1 MLTPDGS
8 KLHWALRVI
17 HYVLA
22 LPNSHF
28 LFLPVHE
35 RVLRRHFKQM
45 VMNALLEAL
54 GDPRTLAY
62 FMQYATKDTE
72 RGEGYS

>member
-1 MLTPDGS
+1 
-8 KLHWALRVI
+8 
-17 HYVLA
+17 
-22 LPNSHF
+22 
-28 LFLPVHE
+28 
-35 RVLRRHFKQM
+35 M